1 LLLPVLKS
9 CRGQIVFL
17 NSSAGVNARAE
28 CGQYSATKFALRA
41 IAESLRAEVNAEG
54 VRILNVFPGR
64 TASPMQMRIHKM
76 EGKEYYAER
85 LIQPEDVAALVS
97 MALEL
102 PRSVEVTDVHLRP
115 MIKPS

>member
-1 LLLPVLKS
+1 
-9 CRGQIVFL
+9 
-17 NSSAGVNARAE
+17 
-28 CGQYSATKFALRA
+28 
-41 IAESLRAEVNAEG
+41 
-54 VRILNVFPGR
+54 
-64 TASPMQMRIHKM
+64 MQMRIHKM